1 MTPRQRII
9 LAVLATANVV
19 LVGALIL
26 YAAKPS
32 GSGLVHGLP
41 SPVPT
46 LDGRP
51 RLSPV
56 CEERATE
63 MLSRAGLGGTVG
75 MADGVLRLDLV
86 YRVSPDGPAVDAAQQ
101 AWRVFDVAVALAD
114 GGCGTFSDLEMV
126 ITPQDGLRRDQVHV
140 EVSLDDLQA
149 FYGGKLT
156 ESAFIDRAVYRLEP
170 VRADKP

>member
-9 LAVLATANVV
+9 LAVLAMVNVV

-26 YAAKPS
+26 HAARPS
-32 GSGLVHGLP
+32 GSGSALGLP

-46 LDGRP
+46 LDGRL
-51 RLSPV
+51 RISPV

-63 MLSRAGLGGTVG
+63 MLSRAGFGGTVRK
-75 MADGVLRLDLV
+75 ADEALRFDLV
-86 YRVSPDGPAVDAAQQ
+86 YRVSPGGPAEDTAQQ

-126 ITPQDGLRRDQVHV
+126 ITPQGGLRQDQVYV

-149 FYGGKLT
+149 FYGGKLA

-170 VRADKP
+170 IRADKP